1 MDNPVEVEGQDT
13 ALLTMGEVI
22 NVTWN
27 PLSVIDNNLFQ
38 ISTPKVDIS
47 LLRYKESDGEWEE
60 TAVLATDLSNNGRAS
75 VMLPN
80 IDPLDES
87 RPLDLTLI
95 RMTLNTSTS
104 ITQSQPMKRS
114 IRSRAWRA
122 VKQFSKVQLLWL
134 LEEPEES
141 EESYVVERLLRK
153 RCEVWSFDDRGVDE
167 RRIPPCP
174 CRKDQADEDSRYEE
188 ETSSK
193 ALREYFHP
201 GSKNCY
207 RQRTAR

>member
-87 RPLDLTLI
+87 RPLDLILI
-95 RMTLNTSTS
+95 QMTLNTSTS

-114 IRSRAWRA
+114 ILSRARRA
-122 VKQFSKVQLLWL
+122 VKQFSKVQLLGF
-134 LEEPEES
+134 S
-141 EESYVVERLLRK
+141 VASYVVERLLRDL
-153 RCEVWSFDDRGVDE
+153 CEVWSFYDRGVDE

-174 CRKDQADEDSRYEE
+174 CRKDQADEDSRYKE
-188 ETSSK
+188 ETGTK

-207 RQRTAR
+207 RQKTAR

>member
-104 ITQSQPMKRS
+104 ITLSQPMKRS
-114 IRSRAWRA
+114 ILSRAWRA
-122 VKQFSKVQLLWL
+122 VKQFSKVRLLWL
-134 LEEPEES
+134 LEESFPD
-141 EESYVVERLLRK
+141 ERRD

-188 ETSSK
+188 ETGTK

-207 RQRTAR
+207 RQKTAR

>member
-87 RPLDLTLI
+87 
-95 RMTLNTSTS
+95 
-104 ITQSQPMKRS
+104 
-114 IRSRAWRA
+114 
-122 VKQFSKVQLLWL
+122 
-134 LEEPEES
+134 
-141 EESYVVERLLRK
+141 
-153 RCEVWSFDDRGVDE
+153 
-167 RRIPPCP
+167 
-174 CRKDQADEDSRYEE
+174 
-188 ETSSK
+188 
-193 ALREYFHP
+193 
-201 GSKNCY
+201 
-207 RQRTAR
+207 